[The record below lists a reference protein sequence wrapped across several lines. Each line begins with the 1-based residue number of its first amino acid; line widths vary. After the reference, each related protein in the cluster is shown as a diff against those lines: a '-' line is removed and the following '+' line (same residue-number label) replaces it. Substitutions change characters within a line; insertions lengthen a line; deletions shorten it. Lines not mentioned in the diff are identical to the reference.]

1 VTNMASD
8 FRLSLFTFR
17 FAATAAA
24 SLAAAPFIGG
34 CAAPRVNTTMLT
46 IKDIV
51 SMTDQMAQS
60 LAASPVIASRAASSP
75 RWVFTMDKVSNR
87 TEHLLDD
94 QEKWGTMARFRAELS
109 RSFVARERNIA
120 FVLPAEQWKRY
131 AAGGD
136 YSEDQARL
144 RPTHALRAE
153 FRSDTRSALLS
164 RSDHYLCA
172 FQLLDLNDGAIVWE
186 NAYEVKY
193 AVKRNEFD

>member
-1 VTNMASD
+1 MLSD
-8 FRLSLFTFR
+8 FRFSLFTFR
-17 FAATAAA
+17 FAAAALGAVTAAV
-24 SLAAAPFIGG
+24 SLGG
-34 CAAPRVNTTMLT
+34 CSPPRVNTTMLT

-60 LAASPVIASRAASSP
+60 LAASPVIASRDASSP
-75 RWVFTMDKVSNR
+75 RWVFTMDRVSNR

-94 QEKWGTMARFRAELS
+94 QEKWGTMARFRSELS

-131 AAGGD
+131 AAD
-136 YSEDQARL
+136 AEFNADQARL

-172 FQLLDLNDGAIVWE
+172 FQLLDLSDGAILWE